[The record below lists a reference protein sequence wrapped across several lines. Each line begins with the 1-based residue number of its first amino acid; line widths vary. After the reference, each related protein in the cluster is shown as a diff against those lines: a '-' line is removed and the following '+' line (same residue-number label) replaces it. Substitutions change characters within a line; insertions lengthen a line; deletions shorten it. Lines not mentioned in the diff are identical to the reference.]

1 MSELDK
7 IEQEMRNYLEVSKNL
22 SSEERKKRLG
32 ELFDRNFIMDNN
44 EHKIKAKDLHDIIS
58 MAKMLWTQTAL
69 PMRVTGY
76 QLEPYEVNHA
86 VLIEALVGYLNRNR
100 LLRHLVKFDKT
111 R

>member
-1 MSELDK
+1 MSELDQ
-7 IEQEMRNYLEVSKNL
+7 IEQEMRNYLEASKKL
-22 SSEERKKRLG
+22 STEERTRRLS
-32 ELFDRNFIMDNN
+32 EMFDKNFIMDKN

-58 MAKMLWTQTAL
+58 MAKMLWTQTAM

-76 QLEPYEVNHA
+76 QLEPHEVNHA
-86 VLIEALVGYLNRNR
+86 VLIDAVVSYLNKNK